1 MSGPR
6 QFLHLF
12 GQSVGIA
19 FAMLRLHKLRAF
31 LTMLGVII
39 GVMSVTL
46 IVMISS
52 GFRLY
57 INEEFSKFGADTLF
71 LMYDPGGRMRG
82 QSLGGIEGLTLDD
95 IQYVLD
101 RCETIGVAS
110 GAHQMEGQVARAGA
124 REARSVSVMAGDEG
138 FQELNR
144 YEVISGRPLTEADHK
159 GRANVCIISEDL
171 RDRLF
176 PNQDP
181 IGERVTLAR
190 ISFEVVG
197 VMKNMEFL
205 GQSMGRAMVVPL
217 TTALDKWIGGD
228 NIMMITMRPKPGY
241 TVDQAMDDVWR
252 VMMNRTDNR
261 PVYRVDSRQ
270 SFLELFQAVVGAAG
284 ILLAA
289 IAALSLLVGGIGIMN
304 IMLVSVT
311 ERTREIG
318 LRMAVGAQRP
328 AILIQFLVEAGVL
341 SLVGGVIGMLTAM
354 ALGYGGSLLLK
365 VAADLTIPVAFPWMA
380 GIGALVFSA
389 AVGMVFGLFPA
400 WSAARLDPI
409 VALRSE

>member
-6 QFLHLF
+6 QFLQVF
-12 GQSVGIA
+12 GQSVSIA

-57 INEEFSKFGADTLF
+57 INDEFSKFGADTLF

-95 IQYVLD
+95 VQYVID

-110 GAHQMEGQVARAGA
+110 ASHQLDGQVARAGA
-124 REARSVSVMAGDEG
+124 REARSVSVMAGDEN
-138 FQELNR
+138 FRELNR
-144 YEVISGRPLTEADHK
+144 YEVIAGRPFTEADHK

-181 IGERVTLAR
+181 IGQRVTLPR
-190 ISFEVVG
+190 IAFEVVG

-217 TTALDKWIGGD
+217 TTALDKWIGSD

-252 VMMNRTDNR
+252 VMMNRSENR
-261 PVYRVDSRQ
+261 PIYRVDSRQ
-270 SFLELFQAVVGAAG
+270 SFLDLFQSVVGAAG

-354 ALGYGGSLLLK
+354 ALGYGGALLLK
-365 VAADLTIPVAFPWMA
+365 VAADLTIPVAFPWVA

>member
-6 QFLHLF
+6 QFLHIL

-57 INEEFSKFGADTLF
+57 INQEFSKFGADTLF

-95 IQYVLD
+95 VRYVLD
-101 RCETIGVAS
+101 RCESIGVAS
-110 GAHQMEGQVARAGA
+110 AAHQIEGQVARAGA
-124 REARSVSVMAGDEG
+124 REARSVSVMAGDER
-138 FQELNR
+138 FRELNR
-144 YEVISGRPLTEADHK
+144 YEVIAGRAFTEADHK
-159 GRANVCIISEDL
+159 GWANVCIISEDL

-181 IGERVTLAR
+181 IGQRVTLPG
-190 ISFEVVG
+190 ISCEVVG

-205 GQSMGRAMVVPL
+205 GQSLGRAMVIPL

-228 NIMMITMRPKPGY
+228 NIMMITMRPKSGY

-252 VMMNRTDNR
+252 VMMNKSGNR

-270 SFLELFQAVVGAAG
+270 SFLDLFQAVVGAAG

-311 ERTREIG
+311 ERTREVG
-318 LRMAVGAQRP
+318 LRMAVGAQRS

-341 SLVGGVIGMLTAM
+341 SLVGGAIGMMTAM
-354 ALGYGGSLLLK
+354 GLGYGGALLLK
-365 VAADLTIPVAFPWMA
+365 VVADLAIPVAFPWMA
-380 GIGALVFSA
+380 AIGALIFSA

>member
-6 QFLHLF
+6 QFLHIL

-57 INEEFSKFGADTLF
+57 INQEFSKFGADTLF

-82 QSLGGIEGLTLDD
+82 QSLGSIEGLTLEDVR
-95 IQYVLD
+95 YVLD
-101 RCETIGVAS
+101 RCESIGVAS
-110 GAHQMEGQVARAGA
+110 AAHQIEGQVARAGA

-138 FQELNR
+138 FRELNR
-144 YEVISGRPLTEADHK
+144 YEVIAGRAFTEADHK

-176 PNQDP
+176 PNQNP
-181 IGERVTLAR
+181 IGQRVTLPG

-205 GQSMGRAMVVPL
+205 GQSLGRAMVIPL

-228 NIMMITMRPKPGY
+228 NIMMITMRPKSGY

-252 VMMNRTDNR
+252 VMMNKSGNR

-270 SFLELFQAVVGAAG
+270 SFLDLFQAVVGAAG

-341 SLVGGVIGMLTAM
+341 SLVGGAIGMVAAM
-354 ALGYGGSLLLK
+354 GLGYGGALLLK

-380 GIGALVFSA
+380 AIGALIFSA

>member
-101 RCETIGVAS
+101 RCETIGIAS

-124 REARSVSVMAGDEG
+124 REARSVSVMAGDVG

-144 YEVISGRPLTEADHK
+144 YEVISGRALTEADHK

-354 ALGYGGSLLLK
+354 AMGYGGSLLLK
-365 VAADLTIPVAFPWMA
+365 LAADLTIPVAFPWMA
-380 GIGALVFSA
+380 GIGALLFSA

>member
-6 QFLHLF
+6 QFLHVF
-12 GQSVGIA
+12 TQSVGIA

-57 INEEFSKFGADTLF
+57 INNEFSKFGADTLF

-82 QSLGGIEGLTLDD
+82 QSLGGVEGLTLDD

-101 RCETIGVAS
+101 RCETIGIAS

-124 REARSVSVMAGDEG
+124 REARSVTVMAGDEG

-144 YEVISGRPLTEADHK
+144 YEVIAGRSLAEADHR

-181 IGERVTLAR
+181 IGQRVTLSR

-205 GQSMGRAMVVPL
+205 GQSLGRAMVVPL

-252 VMMNRTDNR
+252 VMMNKSGNR

-318 LRMAVGAQRP
+318 LRMAVGAPRS

-341 SLVGGVIGMLTAM
+341 SLVGGVIGMLSAM
-354 ALGYGGSLLLK
+354 ALGYGGALLLK
-365 VAADLTIPVAFPWMA
+365 AVADLTIPVAFPWIA
-380 GIGALVFSA
+380 GIGALIFSA

>member
-6 QFLHLF
+6 RFLHIF
-12 GQSVGIA
+12 TQSVGIA

-57 INEEFSKFGADTLF
+57 INKEFSKFGADTLF
-71 LMYDPGGRMRG
+71 LMYDPSGRMRG
-82 QSLGGIEGLTLDD
+82 QSLGGVEGLTLDD

-110 GAHQMEGQVARAGA
+110 GAHQIEGQVARAGG
-124 REARSVSVMAGDEG
+124 REARSVSVMAGDER

-144 YEVISGRPLTEADHK
+144 YEVIAGRTLTEADHK

-181 IGERVTLAR
+181 IEERIALAG
-190 ISFEVVG
+190 ISLEVVG

-252 VMMNRTDNR
+252 VMMNKTGNR
-261 PVYRVDSRQ
+261 PIYRVDSRQ
-270 SFLELFQAVVGAAG
+270 SFLELFQSVVGAAG

-318 LRMAVGAQRP
+318 LRMAVGAQRQ

-341 SLVGGVIGMLTAM
+341 SLVGGVIGMVAAM
-354 ALGYGGSLLLK
+354 GLGYGGALLLK

>member
-354 ALGYGGSLLLK
+354 AMGYGGSLLLK
-365 VAADLTIPVAFPWMA
+365 LAADLTIPVAFPWMA

>member
-6 QFLHLF
+6 HLWHVF
-12 GQSVGIA
+12 AQSVGIA

-46 IVMISS
+46 IVMIST

-57 INEEFSKFGADTLF
+57 INNEFSKFGADTLF
-71 LMYDPGGRMRG
+71 LVYAPEGRMRG
-82 QSLGGIEGLTLDD
+82 QSLGDIEGLTLDD
-95 IQYVLD
+95 IQYIRD

-110 GAHQMEGQVARAGA
+110 GAIQLSGQTARYEDK
-124 REARSVSVMAGDEG
+124 EARSVTVMAGDEG
-138 FQELNR
+138 FQQLNR
-144 YEVISGRPLTEADHK
+144 YEILQGRAITDADHK
-159 GRANVCIISEDL
+159 GRTNVCVISEDL

-176 PNQDP
+176 GKENP
-181 IGERVTLAR
+181 IGKR
-190 ISFEVVG
+190 ITVSGLSFEVVG
-197 VMKNMEFL
+197 LMKNMEFL
-205 GQSMGRAMVVPL
+205 GQSAGRAMIVPL
-217 TTALDKWIGGD
+217 STALNKWIGGD
-228 NIMMITMRPKPGY
+228 KIGMITMKPKPGY
-241 TVDQAMDDVWR
+241 TVNQAMDDVWR
-252 VMMNRTDNR
+252 VMMKKSGNR

-270 SFLELFQAVVGAAG
+270 SFLDLFQAIVGAAG

-318 LRMAVGAQRP
+318 LRMAVGAQRA
-328 AILIQFLVEAGVL
+328 AILIQFLVEAAVL
-341 SLVGGVIGMLTAM
+341 SLVGGLIGMLCAM
-354 ALGYGGSLLLK
+354 ALGYGGALILK
-365 VAADLTIPVAFPWMA
+365 VVAKLTIPVAFPWLA
-380 GIGALVFSA
+380 GIGALLFSA

-400 WSAARLDPI
+400 WSASRLDPI

>member
-6 QFLHLF
+6 QFLHVF

-110 GAHQMEGQVARAGA
+110 AAHQMEGQVARAGA
-124 REARSVSVMAGDEG
+124 REARSVSVMAGDES

-181 IGERVTLAR
+181 IGGRVTLAR

-341 SLVGGVIGMLTAM
+341 SLVGGVIGMLSAM
-354 ALGYGGSLLLK
+354 ALGYGGALLLK

>member
-6 QFLHLF
+6 QFFHIL

-57 INEEFSKFGADTLF
+57 INQEFSKFGADTLF

-95 IQYVLD
+95 VQYVLD
-101 RCETIGVAS
+101 RCESIGVAS
-110 GAHQMEGQVARAGA
+110 AALQIEGQVARAGA

-138 FQELNR
+138 FRELNR
-144 YEVISGRPLTEADHK
+144 YEVIEGRAFTEADHK

-181 IGERVTLAR
+181 IGKRVTLPG

-205 GQSMGRAMVVPL
+205 GQSLGRAMVVPL

-252 VMMNRTDNR
+252 VMMHRSGNR

-270 SFLELFQAVVGAAG
+270 SFLDLFQAVVGAAG

-318 LRMAVGAQRP
+318 LRMAVGAQRA

-341 SLVGGVIGMLTAM
+341 SLVGGAIGMITAM
-354 ALGYGGSLLLK
+354 GLGYGGALLLK

-380 GIGALVFSA
+380 AIGALVFSA

>member
-6 QFLHLF
+6 QFLHVF

-95 IQYVLD
+95 VQYVLD

-110 GAHQMEGQVARAGA
+110 AAHQMEGQVARAGA
-124 REARSVSVMAGDEG
+124 REARSVSVMAGDES

-181 IGERVTLAR
+181 IGERITLAR

-205 GQSMGRAMVVPL
+205 GQSMGRAMIVPL

-252 VMMNRTDNR
+252 VMMNKTDNR

-341 SLVGGVIGMLTAM
+341 SLVGGVIGMLSAM
-354 ALGYGGSLLLK
+354 ALGYGGALLLK